1 MEINQTLDF
10 RRTYKKLHKNQLT
23 VVNEE
28 IRNLA
33 ENPNLGEEKV
43 GDLKGVFVYKFK
55 ISNQQYLLAYTFD
68 ETTLTLIALGVHEN
82 FYRSLKNLVNQ

>member
-1 MEINQTLDF
+1 MEIRQTLDF
-10 RRTYKKLHKNQLT
+10 RRIYKKLHKNQLS

-28 IRNLA
+28 ISNLA

-55 ISNQQYLLAYTFD
+55 VLNQQYLLAYTFD
-68 ETTLTLIALGVHEN
+68 ETTLTLITLGVHEN